1 MAKLPDLFVN
11 AVTTFDGK
19 ALAKGQKQI
28 SAFEKNVK
36 SLAKTFGVAF
46 SAAALAQYGKN
57 AVKAFA
63 SQQLEVAQ
71 LTTAVRNLGLAFAT
85 PEIDRY
91 IDKIEAATGVN
102 RDLLQP
108 AMLKLLQVTG
118 SVTKSQE
125 LLNLAMDV
133 SAGTGT
139 DLAKT
144 SEILSQAYVGNFK
157 GLRSLNL
164 GLTQAE
170 LASTDFEKVQSRL
183 QVLFAGQA
191 KVAADSYV
199 GSMNKLAIASEN
211 ASEKIGKSLVGALT
225 ALSGGETV
233 DDTISKIDKLSSAIA
248 GLIDVTIGLKAGEY
262 LQQYF
267 GLNAGKIPGGF
278 GNRSLSAGNQDTQKA
293 DAKARAK
300 AEADAAKRAKELLA
314 LQRKQAIAE
323 KNKIALSKAAAVFD
337 TTRVSL
343 AAALKATYDKETRLR
358 LEALM
363 AIEDENGDLALKKIG
378 ELAALQKNADL
389 AKLAGIK
396 EISDATLLSINNQL
410 LAELKAINDSKMA
423 EADKE
428 LAREEAFKK
437 YNAAITAAG
446 GLAAKEYYSERVQI
460 QLTEI
465 ARLAS
470 MSNTTSAL
478 NTQIILRESAEI
490 TMINRVAAAQKAAD
504 DARLKALQEYA
515 AALSKIGSASTILG
529 GDGAK
534 GGSPLVG
541 KTAEQLAQDAALK
554 KFFEE
559 QLAKEAAAKAA
570 ADAALKA
577 QLEKVTLET
586 ILKAETDAVIE
597 LLEATA
603 ARADAFT
610 LLTDD
615 ATKAVADYLAGDPFK
630 NGSGLIDTE
639 MLAQTSF
646 LAGLTGGAGVAGAAS
661 GSRYAAQAAAMYNIT
676 INAGMGSDPEAIARA
691 VSDALNQS
699 GYRGTSTNRDTGLYT
714 VA

>member
-28 SAFEKNVK
+28 SGFEKNVK
-36 SLAKTFGVAF
+36 NLAKAFGLTF

-63 SQQLEVAQ
+63 DQQLEVAQ

-91 IDKIEAATGVN
+91 IDKIEAASGVN
-102 RDLLQP
+102 RNLLQP

-170 LASTDFEKVQSRL
+170 LASTNFEEVQKRL

-225 ALSGGETV
+225 ALSGGETI

-262 LQQYF
+262 LQQYY

-278 GNRSLSAGNQDTQKA
+278 GNRSLSAGNQDTQRA

-314 LQRKQAIAE
+314 LQRKSAIAE
-323 KNKIALSKAAAVFD
+323 KNKLSLSKAAAVFD
-337 TTRVSL
+337 TTRISL

-358 LEALM
+358 LEALI
-363 AIEDENGDLALKKIG
+363 AIEEDNGELALKKIN

-396 EISDATLLSINNQL
+396 EISNETLTALNNQL
-410 LAELKAINDSKMA
+410 LNELYNIDKTKMA

-428 LAREEAFKK
+428 LLREEAFKK

-446 GLAAKEYYSERVQI
+446 KLAAQESYDEGVRTQLNQI
-460 QLTEI
+460 AQ
-465 ARLAS
+465 LAS
-470 MSNTTSAL
+470 LSKTTSAAQTAAL
-478 NTQIILRESAEI
+478 LREQAELS
-490 TMINRVAAAQKAAD
+490 MIDRVAKAQKAAD
-504 DARLKALQEYA
+504 DARLKALQDYI
-515 AALSKIGSASTILG
+515 ALLGKVGTGGNTGGLTSSGVGSLIPKSTVIDTVEKMAEATSKLKKDVTIFDLFPTLTEDQKGDLG
-529 GDGAK
+529 GY
-534 GGSPLVG
+534 SP
-541 KTAEQLAQDAALK
+541 TMN
-554 KFFEE
+554 
-559 QLAKEAAAKAA
+559 
-570 ADAALKA
+570 
-577 QLEKVTLET
+577 
-586 ILKAETDAVIE
+586 
-597 LLEATA
+597 
-603 ARADAFT
+603 
-610 LLTDD
+610 
-615 ATKAVADYLAGDPFK
+615 Y
-630 NGSGLIDTE
+630 GSGYPATYNIKIE
-639 MLAQTSF
+639 
-646 LAGLTGGAGVAGAAS
+646 AGLG
-661 GSRYAAQAAAMYNIT
+661 
-676 INAGMGSDPEAIARA
+676 DPEAIARA
-691 VSDALNQS
+691 VEDVLNQS
-699 GYRGTSTNRDTGLYT
+699 TYRGTAVNRGSGVYI
-714 VA
+714 A